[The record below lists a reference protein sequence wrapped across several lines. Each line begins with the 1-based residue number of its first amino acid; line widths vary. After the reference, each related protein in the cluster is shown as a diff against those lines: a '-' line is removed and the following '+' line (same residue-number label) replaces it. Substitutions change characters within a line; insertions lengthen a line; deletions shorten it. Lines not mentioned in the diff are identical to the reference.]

1 LSSRHFFVIFL
12 PEICGGYFMPETDQ
26 KKGSKTK
33 KINRLTLAEIEAQLE
48 SIKKAEGSLSSKHAQ
63 QLLARKAVL
72 TRKI

>member
-1 LSSRHFFVIFL
+1 
-12 PEICGGYFMPETDQ
+12 MPETDQ